1 MGSIQERARTLI
13 KKAGVDSIARES
25 EITHSRWL
33 SVTYKKVRMST
44 EELDVIQRVFPNY
57 RLWLISGEIAPEIG
71 QTSPEYDEVNSKVD
85 SRSEG

>member
-25 EITHSRWL
+25 EIPHSRWL

-44 EELDVIQRVFPNY
+44 EELEVIQKVFPSY

-71 QTSPEYDEVNSKVD
+71 QTSPDYDDVNSKLD
-85 SRSEG
+85 SQAQG